1 MIFKIYGPGHPR
13 INDGTTIIK
22 DNNMLKESNMSSWTN
37 GLETS
42 TGELLKKREQLT
54 ADGQKFYEAGDFE
67 HCYDSLRAAYEIS
80 SQLKD
85 KEAMRFIKAR
95 MEDVDKRQKNT
106 FVEKLTSTFKSG
118 TNKQRTQEELT
129 EGLASAVEVVMN
141 GAFALED
148 KLLEINKGLTEKISA
163 LEERLTMRE
172 KLSEA
177 MVEQIG
183 NLTKKIDELS
193 TKLANAPAMAAPAQA
208 VPGMQQIM
216 QQPMGM
222 PQGGMPL
229 AMAMPP
235 GMQPGV
241 PPGVG
246 AAPVPGM
253 KGPPALPPG
262 GPPAGPGSMGPP
274 PGPGGMGPPPG
285 CPPGMGPPGP
295 PKTAIE
301 KKMPE
306 NPMNLRGSLINEL
319 EGALAKRRKALEE

>member
-1 MIFKIYGPGHPR
+1 MLF
-13 INDGTTIIK
+13 NQ
-22 DNNMLKESNMSSWTN
+22 NNSSRESTMASWTE

-42 TGELLKKREQLT
+42 KGELLKKREQLM
-54 ADGQKFYEAGDFE
+54 ADGQKFFEAGDFE

-85 KEAMRFIKAR
+85 KDAMKFIKAR
-95 MEDVDKRQKNT
+95 MEDVDKNQKND
-106 FVEKLTSTFKSG
+106 FVDKLTSTFRSAG
-118 TNKQRTQEELT
+118 TKKRTQEELT

-148 KLLEINKGLTEKISA
+148 KLLEINKGLTDKIA
-163 LEERLTMRE
+163 GLEERLTMRE

-183 NLTKKIDELS
+183 DLNKKIDD
-193 TKLANAPAMAAPAQA
+193 LAARLIGTGSAPAPAQA
-208 VPGMQQIM
+208 VPGT

-222 PQGGMPL
+222 PPQGNIPL
-229 AMAMPP
+229 SMVMPP

-246 AAPVPGM
+246 AAAVPGI
-253 KGPPALPPG
+253 KGPPSLPPG
-262 GPPAGPGSMGPP
+262 CPPPASGPGSMGPP
-274 PGPGGMGPPPG
+274 PSA
-285 CPPGMGPPGP
+285 PPGMGPPGP
-295 PKTAIE
+295 PKTAVE
-301 KKMPE
+301 KKMSD